1 MTFELLGAEGSN
13 AQLSCA
19 GSGFVLSPAYVV
31 KAQSIRATGAGQ
43 TGLLTTLVSLAS
55 HLEAVMVRVGASQRR
70 PFIIAENKM
79 SHMAKAG
86 ASVQDRRNPVCSLS
100 QLFLRPLVTIC
111 PVVTVFLCG
120 MSTCL

>member
-55 HLEAVMVRVGASQRR
+55 HLGAVMVRVGAVMVRVGASQRR

-86 ASVQDRRNPVCSLS
+86 HLYR
-100 QLFLRPLVTIC
+100 TGG
-111 PVVTVFLCG
+111 TLCV
-120 MSTCL
+120 L